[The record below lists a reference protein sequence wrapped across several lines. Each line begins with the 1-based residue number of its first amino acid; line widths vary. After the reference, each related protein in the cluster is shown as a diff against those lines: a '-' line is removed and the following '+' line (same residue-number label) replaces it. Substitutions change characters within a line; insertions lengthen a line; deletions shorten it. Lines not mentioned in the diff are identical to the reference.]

1 MSPDIAHNAG
11 EYDAHAQEW
20 EESLKTNVAHR
31 YMEKPAMEALLPAD
45 LAGMSVLCIGVGS
58 GEELDEIQ
66 KRGAGKIV
74 GIDISEQLLAS
85 ARTKFPQVEFFM
97 LDMMDIET
105 SFEKES
111 FDIVYSSLAFHYSPD
126 WDALLSGIHTVLKP
140 QGMLVFSTHHPTY
153 WGTKETD
160 GTFAENARGV
170 KFTKH
175 TAMLGNIKIL
185 YYNHPNEE
193 SIVESVRHASFK
205 NILYHVP
212 KVVDVSAVHKRN
224 MSADELQKYETLKEK
239 SITRN
244 LFLVVRAEK

>member
-1 MSPDIAHNAG
+1 MNPDTTHNARQ
-11 EYDAHAQEW
+11 YDEHALEW
-20 EESLKTNVAHR
+20 EESLKTNVAHK

-45 LAGMSVLCIGVGS
+45 LTGMSVLCIGVGS
-58 GEELDEIQ
+58 GEELEEIQ
-66 KRGAGKIV
+66 KRGAEKIV

-85 ARTKFPQVEFFM
+85 ARTKFPQAEFFM
-97 LDMMDIET
+97 LDMMNVGI

-126 WDALLSGIHTVLKP
+126 WDTLLSGIHAVLKP

-170 KFTKH
+170 KLTKH
-175 TAMLGNIKIL
+175 TAMLGNIRIL

-193 SIVESVRHASFK
+193 SIIESVRYAGFK
-205 NILYHVP
+205 NISYHVP
-212 KVVDVSAVHKRN
+212 KVVDISEDHRRN
-224 MSADELQKYETLKEK
+224 MGADELQKYETLKEK